1 MSKKSSHVSNKITHT
16 KKVHKK
22 QEKRSDILKFGRM
35 FFCTLM
41 ATCTLLYG
49 GNTTEASTLKQVAPI
64 GRAVGIK
71 LFSDGVVV
79 VGMSPI
85 TTDHGEQQPAKEA
98 GIKIGDILTHI
109 NGTEVD
115 TIESVQEML
124 KEADDQP
131 MALAVLRAGKEL
143 QISAVAV
150 DTGQGEHKLGLWLR
164 DSMAGIG
171 TMTFYDPET
180 DTYAALGHGVNDV
193 DTAQIM
199 PLESGA
205 ILYADVADVE
215 KGYIGSPG
223 QLQGAF
229 DVTRELGDLRLNS
242 NLGIYGKISTTESEW
257 DTYPLMDV
265 ADFQEIMEG
274 EATILSN
281 VTGDSIQEY
290 TIRIAE
296 IYPETSGEN
305 RNMMIEITDERLLD
319 LTGGIV
325 QGMSGSPIL
334 QQDKIVGAVTH
345 VLVNDPTRGY
355 GVYIGNMLQMAETI
369 DFE

>member
-1 MSKKSSHVSNKITHT
+1 M
-16 KKVHKK
+16 
-22 QEKRSDILKFGRM
+22 KFGRM

-124 KEADDQP
+124 RDASSEP
-131 MALAVLRAGKEL
+131 LALAVVRSGKEL
-143 QISAVAV
+143 QITAVAV
-150 DTGQGEHKLGLWLR
+150 ETDSGEHKLGLWLR

-171 TMTFYDPET
+171 TMTFFDPET
-180 DTYAALGHGVNDV
+180 KSYGALGHGVNDV
-193 DTAQIM
+193 DTAQLM
-199 PLESGA
+199 PLESGS
-205 ILYADVADVE
+205 ILYSDVAGVD
-215 KGYIGSPG
+215 KGYIGDPG
-223 QLQGAF
+223 QLLGAF
-229 DVTRELGDLRLNS
+229 DVSRELGDLKLNS
-242 NLGIYGKISTTESEW
+242 SIGIYGSLEDETLWEGLE
-257 DTYPLMDV
+257 PMDV
-265 ADFQEIMEG
+265 ARFEEMEEG
-274 EATILSN
+274 EATILAN
-281 VTGDSIQEY
+281 IQGGEVVEY
-290 TIRIAE
+290 KVNIAQ
-296 IYPETSGEN
+296 IYPQTPDEY
-305 RNMMIEITDERLLD
+305 RNMLVEVTDDRLVD
-319 LTGGIV
+319 QTGGIV

-334 QQDKIVGAVTH
+334 QNGKIIGAVTH

-355 GVYIGNMLQMAETI
+355 GIYIGNMLDALEGMVVE
-369 DFE
+369 E